1 MYLLPKLS
9 INSGITSKV
18 NTSPIFIVF
27 LSNLLSS
34 SVFIMPV
41 LLVSTKFSL
50 DKNLSLEIDL
60 KANLETV
67 VDLALVKVFSSPSKL
82 TSSNTLPSFITMLAF
97 TACLLLSLISFKL
110 GCKNSSCLVDLLSLF
125 CSSWSFNLS
134 SLFFTIVE

>member
-125 CSSWSFNLS
+125 CSS
-134 SLFFTIVE
+134 